1 MIVGIHQRPGDLVV
15 NVCKVKAVNNIRS
28 ATKSISE
35 GIVPPIE
42 IGLDQAV
49 EYIQDD
55 ELVEVSVSSN
65 YFNFLICTL
74 ISIAMQHEYC
84 TVSAIHASELTRC
97 GFHLL

>member
-1 MIVGIHQRPGDLVV
+1 MCTNKQTQDDVYSGMIVGIHQRPGDLVV

-55 ELVEVSVSSN
+55 ELVEVSAHNFKCSVCNGSSVRN
-65 YFNFLICTL
+65 VEMAPLC
-74 ISIAMQHEYC
+74 
-84 TVSAIHASELTRC
+84 
-97 GFHLL
+97 